1 MRIKATILVSLLASL
16 GMVIPAMAADS
27 TAAPAAAAAAPAAP
41 AAPQMTGQQLAFDKN
56 KGNCLACHAIPNDPK
71 ATAPGNVGPALVG
84 MKERYPDRAKLRAQI
99 WDATVA
105 NPKTA
110 MPPMGRNKI
119 LTEEEI
125 DLVVDYIDNI

>member
-1 MRIKATILVSLLASL
+1 MRIKTTILVSLLASM
-16 GMVIPAMAADS
+16 GMVIPAMAAEG
-27 TAAPAAAAAAPAAP
+27 TAAPAAAAAAP

-71 ATAPGNVGPALVG
+71 ATAPGNVGPALAG
-84 MKERYPDRAKLRAQI
+84 MKERYPDRDKLRAQI

-105 NPKTA
+105 NPNTA

-119 LTEEEI
+119 LTEQEI
-125 DLVVDYIDNI
+125 DLVVDYVYNN